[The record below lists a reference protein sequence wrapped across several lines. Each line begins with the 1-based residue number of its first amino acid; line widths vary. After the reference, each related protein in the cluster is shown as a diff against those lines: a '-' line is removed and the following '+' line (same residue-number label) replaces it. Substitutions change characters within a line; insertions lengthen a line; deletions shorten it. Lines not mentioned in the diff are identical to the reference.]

1 MIFNVC
7 LKFTRTYALVK
18 LTNFSMEM
26 LRSVHIQSFVLA
38 CYNNRLIMMHS
49 SK

>member
-1 MIFNVC
+1 MHSDSSHSGHNKMIFNVC
-7 LKFTRTYALVK
+7 LTFTRTYVLVK

-38 CYNNRLIMMHS
+38 C
-49 SK
+49 